1 MNASIKKFRN
11 ITFVFA
17 LIELILIGTLTFF
30 WVYNTFG
37 IRDIKD
43 IEEYIFLG
51 FVVLCLADI
60 LFTWLALAFLSRKRQ
75 SNDIEV
81 ASLIG
86 NDIQMAYN
94 FNQIGLLAIDES
106 GLVLWSNSLF
116 NERQLDLVDTDIFQT
131 FPALKELVKLKSD
144 KAVHLDMKGK
154 SYEVRFLSE
163 PRLFV
168 FKDVTE
174 YDNVVNYSKEQA
186 IA

>member
-60 LFTWLALAFLSRKRQ
+60 LFTWLALAFLSR
-75 SNDIEV
+75 
-81 ASLIG
+81 
-86 NDIQMAYN
+86 
-94 FNQIGLLAIDES
+94 
-106 GLVLWSNSLF
+106 
-116 NERQLDLVDTDIFQT
+116 
-131 FPALKELVKLKSD
+131 
-144 KAVHLDMKGK
+144 
-154 SYEVRFLSE
+154 
-163 PRLFV
+163 
-168 FKDVTE
+168 
-174 YDNVVNYSKEQA
+174 
-186 IA
+186 